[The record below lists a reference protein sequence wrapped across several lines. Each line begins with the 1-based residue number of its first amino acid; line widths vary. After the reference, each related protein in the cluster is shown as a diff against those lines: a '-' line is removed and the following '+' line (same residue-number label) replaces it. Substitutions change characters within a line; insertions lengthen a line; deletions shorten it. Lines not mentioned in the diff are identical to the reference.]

1 MPYLCDMAEKR
12 DEPLTRRGR
21 LERLL
26 DEAVA
31 LAELASDQK
40 TNSLLEG
47 RMRMISAGLRA
58 DANVRGR
65 TGREDNMSVNDEL
78 SDEARLARADDIRAD
93 IERRLARMRAAAE
106 SKSVAE
112 AAQRGED

>member
-1 MPYLCDMAEKR
+1 MAEKR
-12 DEPLTRRGR
+12 DEPLTRRER

-26 DEAVA
+26 DLAVE
-31 LAELASDQK
+31 LAELVNDQK

-58 DANVRGR
+58 DASVRGR

-78 SDEARLARADDIRAD
+78 SDEARMARADDIRAD
-93 IERRLARMRAAAE
+93 IERRLARIRAARE

-112 AAQRGED
+112 EAGPGED